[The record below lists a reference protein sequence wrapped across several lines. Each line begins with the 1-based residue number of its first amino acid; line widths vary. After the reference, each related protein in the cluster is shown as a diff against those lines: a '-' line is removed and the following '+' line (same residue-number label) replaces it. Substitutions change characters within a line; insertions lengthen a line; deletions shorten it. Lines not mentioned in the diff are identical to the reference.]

1 MAASCKAQYGT
12 ICRCVLLQAALVPVT
27 NGQVLSYQCQNIIV
41 CQTYDLREP
50 FDTCRCD
57 KSNCVILCMT
67 AGAPAGI
74 HLDTAHQHCHACAL
88 HEGRAPQRRMNVS
101 TSHLSCYG
109 AYCRCTRWCQQ
120 PQPHSTM
127 WWSFTLATSCPAC
140 LACLRPSPLWQPS
153 ACATAWSSRA
163 AALCR
168 SPLRAP
174 RSRPQVGPLWDGLVQ
189 CTVVKRDDKEAGLQ
203 RKLYSAEWALC
214 LAARGVGHAEP
225 HV

>member
-1 MAASCKAQYGT
+1 MISVNHL
-12 ICRCVLLQAALVPVT
+12 ILVGAT
-27 NGQVLSYQCQNIIV
+27 SQH
-41 CQTYDLREP
+41 
-50 FDTCRCD
+50 
-57 KSNCVILCMT
+57 CVILCMT

-74 HLDTAHQHCHACAL
+74 RLDTAHQHCHACAL